1 MGISLMVPIR
11 LLPHVLHQPLM
22 VLLFLFLFMM
32 RDIRFPAHKVD
43 DNDEVHELALVHQV
57 DHKDE
62 HTSHH
67 ITLLSRVPY
76 LHLLL

>member
-1 MGISLMVPIR
+1 MGTPHVVPIR

-22 VLLFLFLFMM
+22 MLLFLFML